1 MLTQVCHFP
10 DVPLFQRKEG
20 NQTAVT
26 SDEHVTCVI
35 PSGAELLFFWAW
47 QAKTPFITIHM

>member
-1 MLTQVCHFP
+1 MLTQICHFP
-10 DVPLFQRKEG
+10 DVLLFQRKEG

-35 PSGAELLFFWAW
+35 PSGAELLFF
-47 QAKTPFITIHM
+47 